1 MINRALFQFYNLYMY
16 IYYTYIY
23 TYIGCSEIRIKVLYS
38 KKDLEKLS

>member
-1 MINRALFQFYNLYMY
+1 MINRALFQFYNLYM
-16 IYYTYIY
+16 YIY